1 MARPLYRTGNH
12 ALVRCAIPGLTAGAD
27 FPRFL
32 DITLKELVLFVI
44 NMRGLIRTKLAQSR
58 ASTILSTRST
68 S

>member
-32 DITLKELVLFVI
+32 DIAFKELVLFVI
-44 NMRGLIRTKLAQSR
+44 NMRGFICTKLA
-58 ASTILSTRST
+58 
-68 S
+68 